1 MKPTTTFCMNRR
13 VKLSSLFAFVLILL
27 NASIA
32 LAQSKTEILG
42 GTGDITWLGID
53 FSQARFI
60 GSATQ
65 FKDAGE
71 ISSSEFRDK
80 YVPGWNQLFVDEAK
94 KYNVAEAVKRT
105 EVKYAMEVTEKA
117 NAAFKGNYF
126 SNDPGEYK
134 KLDEQKI
141 ASIVKGYDFQGKSGI
156 GLMFIVDGMSKGK
169 EEASAWVTFVDMK
182 TKKVLST
189 EYKTGKAGGFGFKN
203 FWAKSFLNILKSIKK

>member
-1 MKPTTTFCMNRR
+1 MKRLNWIIAFCI
-13 VKLSSLFAFVLILL
+13 VCLHISFV
-27 NASIA
+27 S
-32 LAQSKTEILG
+32 AQTKADIFSG
-42 GTGDITWLGID
+42 SADITWLGMD
-53 FSQARFI
+53 FTQTKFI

-80 YVPGWNQLFVDEAK
+80 YIPGWNQLFINEQK

-117 NAAFKGNYF
+117 NNSIKSDFF
-126 SNDPGEYK
+126 SNNPSDYK

-141 ASIVKGYDFQGKSGI
+141 ADMVKKYDYQGKTGI
-156 GLMFIVDGMSKGK
+156 GLIFFIDGMSKGK
-169 EEASAWVTFVDMK
+169 DEASGWVTFVDMK
-182 TKKVLST
+182 SKKVLMT

-203 FWAKSFLNILKSIKK
+203 FWAKSFHNILKSTEKIKG